1 MRMLQAVEG
10 TQEFILL
17 SYHFDAC
24 ENFHNKNLKINFK
37 NVGGKKHPPPTPAHV
52 GEKDTTEVLRVEK
65 NESNLM
71 CP

>member
-1 MRMLQAVEG
+1 MLE
-10 TQEFILL
+10 E
-17 SYHFDAC
+17 
-24 ENFHNKNLKINFK
+24 KNTP
-37 NVGGKKHPPPTPAHV
+37 PPPTPAHV